1 MAVLVTAIHVVKPR
15 KRTRGCAGQAHGCP
29 VEQNRLCPMTAR
41 TLLNRHGRAC
51 HGHPRREAAKT
62 DPWMRGSSPR
72 KTTFAGNLIGAD
84 SYAVH
89 PKLNR
94 TAVALSRAS
103 TRMAGSSPA
112 MTMKER
118 ISEL

>member
-1 MAVLVTAIHVVKPR
+1 
-15 KRTRGCAGQAHGCP
+15 
-29 VEQNRLCPMTAR
+29 MTAR

-94 TAVALSRAS
+94 TAVGL
-103 TRMAGSSPA
+103 TRQSMDPRVKPAGD
-112 MTMKER
+112 ER
-118 ISEL
+118 IGRFCRLELCFNPSAGRC

>member
-1 MAVLVTAIHVVKPR
+1 
-15 KRTRGCAGQAHGCP
+15 
-29 VEQNRLCPMTAR
+29 MTAR